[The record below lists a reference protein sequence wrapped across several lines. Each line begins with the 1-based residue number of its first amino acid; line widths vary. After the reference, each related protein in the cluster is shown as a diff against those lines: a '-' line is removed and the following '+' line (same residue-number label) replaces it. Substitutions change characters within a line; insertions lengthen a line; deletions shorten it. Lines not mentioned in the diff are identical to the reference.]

1 MKDITGA
8 PNPHLVIKLPWGYVN
23 TLAEFDQR
31 LPEILDTLA
40 DEDMLVITAD
50 HRNDPTT
57 PSTHHSREY
66 VPHVLAGCAVTWW
79 RGSWEPLSFVCSGA
93 CLASIAG
100 RGSSGL
106 HGSFLFFSRLICK
119 IRVLLYILACE
130 TVSANKLLTQP
141 DFKGLTS

>member
-57 PSTHHSREY
+57 PSTDHSREY
-66 VPHVLAGCAVTWW
+66 VPNVIVVCAVILC
-79 RGSWEPLSFVCSGA
+79 RASWQALPD
-93 CLASIAG
+93 AG
-100 RGSSGL
+100 RADCMDL
-106 HGSFLFFSRLICK
+106 FCSFP
-119 IRVLLYILACE
+119 A
-130 TVSANKLLTQP
+130 
-141 DFKGLTS
+141 